1 MYEIITHGQEP
12 FPSMSTMETLD
23 QVNNGYRMP
32 CPQTCPTAIYEVM
45 LHTWDATPD
54 LRPSFVL
61 LCDFFENFV
70 VSDPHPV
77 EPDAATIDS
86 RTGALTS
93 EPCKRRPGYPYVG
106 SPARFTPV

>member
-32 CPQTCPTAIYEVM
+32 CPQTCPSAIYEVM
-45 LHTWDATPD
+45 LRTWDVTPE
-54 LRPSFVL
+54 LRPTFVL
-61 LCDFFENFV
+61 LCDFFERFV
-70 VSDPHPV
+70 VAEGQAAEMECQTGLSG
-77 EPDAATIDS
+77 PD
-86 RTGALTS
+86 L
-93 EPCKRRPGYPYVG
+93 CKRRPGYPYVG